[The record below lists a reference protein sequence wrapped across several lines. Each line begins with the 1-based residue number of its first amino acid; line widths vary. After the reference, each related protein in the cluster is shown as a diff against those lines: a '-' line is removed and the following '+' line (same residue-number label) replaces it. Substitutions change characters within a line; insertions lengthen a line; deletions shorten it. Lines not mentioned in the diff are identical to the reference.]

1 MVRINV
7 PSSSKTCCLRPEI
20 SVGVVPDINGK
31 VKRKMKKIAA
41 IIMLSMFAGTA
52 MAKGSTVELL
62 SMDAIKIGGTEVSL
76 PKTRNAEGLICQSY
90 IADSK
95 RDAKGTL
102 TIQIAEICGKPV
114 KIESSGIGGAVYYP
128 DTLLSM
134 RFVRNGD
141 LGKHVLSTRD

>member
-1 MVRINV
+1 
-7 PSSSKTCCLRPEI
+7 
-20 SVGVVPDINGK
+20 
-31 VKRKMKKIAA
+31 MKKITV

-52 MAKGSTVELL
+52 MAKDTTTELL
-62 SMDAIKIGGTEVSL
+62 SMDTIKIGGNEVSL

-95 RDAKGTL
+95 RDTKNTL

-114 KIESSGIGGAVYYP
+114 KFESSGLGGTIYSP

-134 RFVRNGD
+134 RFVPNGD
-141 LGKHVLSTRD
+141 LGKHVLSIRD